1 MLTGLLTRSSASSG
15 DGTVRSRDRVA
26 AKLLLRRTTVDVLL
40 RDEKGLER
48 LRA

>member
-1 MLTGLLTRSSASSG
+1 MLREQR
-15 DGTVRSRDRVA
+15 DGTVRDRVA
-26 AKLLLRRTTVDVLL
+26 AKLLLRRTTVDVRL